1 MEPFY
6 IIFIAVVKIDLLTY
20 VCRWF
25 ERSDAARAVVEG
37 FKSEGLKIPPA
48 TAIAHQLIKS
58 WVKMSSNL

>member
-1 MEPFY
+1 MQFV
-6 IIFIAVVKIDLLTY
+6 F
-20 VCRWF
+20 RWF
-25 ERSDAARAVVEG
+25 DRSEAARAVVEG